1 MRNDK
6 SISYVDRLFKCY
18 PILEVINKENN
29 DAIIKHGTFKT
40 LEADQYLSSL
50 GVECSGTIFVLSG
63 VVKIQKINLNG
74 DETNLYNIKSGDFCH
89 EALSCL
95 IKCEPLNV
103 VARALTDSEVFIID
117 METTQ
122 NLLINNIEFI
132 KAMYK
137 DMFSKFNNLLSNKET
152 IIHESLD
159 KRLVQ
164 LILDKGSSV
173 IYAKHS
179 ELAFEIDSTRETV
192 SRKLKA
198 LENKG
203 YLQLTRGKIVIL
215 RDLHELL

>member
-1 MRNDK
+1 MKNEN
-6 SISYVDRLFKCY
+6 SIKAERLFKGY
-18 PILEVINKENN
+18 PILKIINEGNN
-29 DAIIKHGTFKT
+29 NAIINHGTFKT

-50 GVECSGTIFVLSG
+50 GIECSGTIFVLSG

-74 DETNLYNIKSGDFCH
+74 DETNLYNIESGDFCH

-95 IKCEPLNV
+95 MKCEPLNI
-103 VARALTDSEVFIID
+103 VARALTDAEVFIID
-117 METTQ
+117 MDATQ
-122 NLLINNIEFI
+122 NILLNNIDFT

-159 KRLVQ
+159 RRLVQ
-164 LILDKGSSV
+164 LIIDRGSNV

-198 LENKG
+198 LEKEG
-203 YLQLTRGKIVIL
+203 YLKLSRGKIQVL
-215 RDLHELL
+215 KDLHGLL

>member
-1 MRNDK
+1 MKNEN
-6 SISYVDRLFKCY
+6 SIKAERLFKGY
-18 PILEVINKENN
+18 PILKIINEENN
-29 DAIIKHGTFKT
+29 NAIINHGTFKT

-50 GVECSGTIFVLSG
+50 GIECSGTIFVLSG

-74 DETNLYNIKSGDFCH
+74 DETNLYNIESGDFCH

-95 IKCEPLNV
+95 MKCEPLNI
-103 VARALTDSEVFIID
+103 VARALTDAEVFIID
-117 METTQ
+117 MDATQ
-122 NLLINNIEFI
+122 NILLNNIDFT

-159 KRLVQ
+159 RRLVQ
-164 LILDKGSSV
+164 LIIDRGSNV

-198 LENKG
+198 LEKEG
-203 YLQLTRGKIVIL
+203 YLKLSRGKIQVL
-215 RDLHELL
+215 KDLHGLL

>member
-1 MRNDK
+1 MKNEN
-6 SISYVDRLFKCY
+6 SIKAERLFKGY
-18 PILEVINKENN
+18 PILKIINEENN
-29 DAIIKHGTFKT
+29 NAIINHGTFKT

-50 GVECSGTIFVLSG
+50 GIECSGTIFVLSG

-74 DETNLYNIKSGDFCH
+74 DETNLYNIESGDFCH

-95 IKCEPLNV
+95 MKCEPLNI
-103 VARALTDSEVFIID
+103 VARALTDAEVFIID
-117 METTQ
+117 MDATQ
-122 NLLINNIEFI
+122 NILLDNIDFT

-159 KRLVQ
+159 RRLVQ
-164 LILDKGSSV
+164 LIIDRGSNV

-198 LENKG
+198 LEKEG
-203 YLQLTRGKIVIL
+203 YLKLSRGKIQVL
-215 RDLHELL
+215 KDLHGLL

>member
-1 MRNDK
+1 MRNEN
-6 SISYVDRLFKCY
+6 SIKAERLFKGY
-18 PILEVINKENN
+18 PILEIINKENN
-29 DAIIKHGTFKT
+29 NAIIKHGTFKP

-50 GVECSGTIFVLSG
+50 GIECSGTIFVLSG

-74 DETNLYNIKSGDFCH
+74 DETNLYNIESGDFCH

-95 IKCEPLNV
+95 MKCEPLNI
-103 VARALTDSEVFIID
+103 VARALTDAEVFIID
-117 METTQ
+117 MDVTQ
-122 NLLINNIEFI
+122 NILLNNIDFT

-159 KRLVQ
+159 RRLVQ
-164 LILDKGSSV
+164 LIIDRGSNV

-198 LENKG
+198 LEKEG
-203 YLQLTRGKIVIL
+203 YLKLSRGKIQIL
-215 RDLHELL
+215 KDLHGLL